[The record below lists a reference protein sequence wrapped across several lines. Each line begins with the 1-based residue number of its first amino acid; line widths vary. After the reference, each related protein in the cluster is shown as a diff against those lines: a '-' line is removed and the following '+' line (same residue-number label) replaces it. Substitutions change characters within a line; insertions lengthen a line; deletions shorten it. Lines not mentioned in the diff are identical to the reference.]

1 MSAPLPQAEARFS
14 GKLALVTGASRG
26 IGRAIALRLAS
37 EGADVAINYFRS
49 RPQAE
54 AVLKEVERLGRRG
67 VLIKANVGDEDGLK
81 AMFETVEAAFGGL
94 DFLINNAAS
103 GYNRPALEQKVKGWD
118 WTMNINAR
126 AVLFSAQHA
135 APLMHKRGGGAIVN
149 LSSIGALHVM
159 PDYVLV
165 GTSKAA
171 LEALTRYLAV
181 ELAPLNITVNAV
193 SAGYVATDAMKYF
206 SGTQAILADPERF
219 AQERIPAGRLVT
231 PEDVAAAVAF
241 LCSPDALMIRGQSIL
256 IDGGMTLKM

>member
-1 MSAPLPQAEARFS
+1 MNTQAPARFL

-37 EGADVAINYFRS
+37 EGADVAINYFRN

-54 AVLKEVERLGRRG
+54 DVLKQVERMGRRG
-67 VLIKANVGDEDGLK
+67 LIVKANVGDEDDLRE
-81 AMFETVEAAFGGL
+81 MFAKVEAAFGGL

-126 AVLFSAQHA
+126 AILFSAQYA
-135 APLMHKRGGGAIVN
+135 VPLMQARGGGVIVS
-149 LSSIGALHVM
+149 LSSIGANHVM

-181 ELAPLNITVNAV
+181 ELAPHNIVVNAV

-206 SGTQAILADPERF
+206 SGTQAILANPESF

-231 PEDVAAAVAF
+231 PEDVAATVAF
-241 LCSPDALMIRGQSIL
+241 LCSPDAAMIRGQSIL
-256 IDGGMTLKM
+256 IDGGMTLRM